1 MRFSFIFYL
10 IGLMLVGLG
19 VSMCWPLLFAIYFFD
34 QGIMPL
40 FASACLSSVAGL
52 VLYFSFKSSQVAEI
66 SRREGIL
73 IVTLCWTSVCVFGS
87 LPYHFSEHIPHFTDC
102 IFESVSGFTTTGA
115 TILSDIE
122 SLPRSILIWRDMTQW
137 IGGMGIILLALAVLP
152 LVGSGGMQLYRA
164 EFPGPVEEKLQPK
177 IKDTAKN
184 LWKIYVFLTVL
195 GILLLYLGG
204 MHFWESMCNVFGS
217 VSTGGFNPRNASIGS
232 YNNPYVDIVMI
243 VLMLA
248 GGINFSLHY
257 WMLKGKPLRILRD
270 PEFRFYFVLLAGITL
285 ASSISIYYAGI
296 YTDFFQALRYG
307 AFQIVSIGT
316 STGFATADYEL
327 WTPLAH
333 SLLLICMFGLG
344 CAGSTSGGIKSIR
357 SLLVLKSAYREIQ
370 RLVHPRGIFVVKLK
384 GQKVSP
390 DILNGIWGFLIL
402 YFAATI
408 VATLLLA
415 GMGEDLVT
423 SFSAVI
429 ASIGCVGPSFGEV
442 GPTDN
447 YLHLSGM
454 AKWILMLCMLLGR
467 LEIYSVLVLLLPG
480 FWSN

>member
-1 MRFSFIFYL
+1 
-10 IGLMLVGLG
+10 
-19 VSMCWPLLFAIYFFD
+19 MCWPLLFAIYFSD
-34 QGIMPL
+34 PGILPL
-40 FASACLSSVAGL
+40 FASSGLSLAAGL
-52 VLYFSFKSSQVAEI
+52 ILYFSFKSSQVTEI

-73 IVTLCWTSVCVFGS
+73 IVTLCWITVCLFGS
-87 LPYHFSEHIPHFTDC
+87 LPYHFIEQIPNFTEC

-115 TILSDIE
+115 SILRDIE
-122 SLPRSILIWRDMTQW
+122 NLPRSILIWRDMTQW
-137 IGGMGIILLALAVLP
+137 LGGMGIILLALAILP

-184 LWKIYVFLTVL
+184 LWKIYVLLTVL
-195 GILLLYLGG
+195 GILLLYFGG
-204 MHFWESMCNVFGS
+204 MHFWEAMCNIFGT

-232 YNNPYVDIVMI
+232 YDSNYVDIVII

-257 WMLKGKPLRILRD
+257 WLLKGKPLKVLRD
-270 PEFRFYFVLLAGITL
+270 PEFRFYFIILATITL
-285 ASSISIYYAGI
+285 VTSISTYYAGI
-296 YTDFFQALRYG
+296 YNGFFHALKYG

-333 SLLLICMFGLG
+333 TLLFLCMIGIG
-344 CAGSTSGGIKSIR
+344 SAGSTSGGIKSIR
-357 SLLVLKSAYREIQ
+357 SILALKSVYSEIQ
-370 RLVHPRGIFVVKLK
+370 KLIHPKGVFFVKLR
-384 GQKVSP
+384 GQKVNP
-390 DILNGIWGFLIL
+390 DILNSIWGFLIL
-402 YFAATI
+402 YFAVTIIAT
-408 VATLLLA
+408 VLLS
-415 GMGEDLVT
+415 GTGEDPVT
-423 SFSAVI
+423 SLSAVI
-429 ASIGCVGPSFGEV
+429 ASIGCVGPGFGEV

-447 YLHLSGM
+447 YHHLSGM